1 MWIDLTPELLLSRV
15 SAPERDAL
23 AEAAADPSQSD
34 ALEDVARMVAA
45 DWRAGLRR
53 VTAPDRRPLRIP
65 DELLSHILAD
75 FRYRAYTR
83 LPGMGRLMDDLRVR
97 EWDRAMDTRANLN
110 KWTVA
115 PPEDGWAEGPESGS
129 PGRPG
134 PLIRDPDEDAVL
146 G

>member
-1 MWIDLTPELLLSRV
+1 MWIDLTPDLLLRRV

-23 AEAAADPSQSD
+23 ATAAADPSQTGT
-34 ALEDVARMVAA
+34 LEDTAAMVAA

-53 VTAPDRRPLRIP
+53 VCAPDRRPLRVP
-65 DELLSHILAD
+65 DELLIHILAD

-83 LPGMGRLMDDLRVR
+83 LPGMAELLDALRVK
-97 EWDRAMDTRANLN
+97 EFDRAVEVRDALN

-115 PPEDGWAEGPESGS
+115 PPEAGQAEGDESGS
-129 PGRPG
+129 PGRPS
-134 PLIRDPDEDAVL
+134 PVIRDPDETATL